1 MNTVRMYHP
10 NIDDGK
16 RIIERPASAV
26 SQHLMAGWLVADPAT
41 LEETAVQLLVDGG
54 LPREDAERMLRSQPP
69 GPPPTEQPATSEAP
83 ATAGA
88 SALPD
93 TEKAP
98 RGRRTRGDE

>member
-1 MNTVRMYHP
+1 MYHP
-10 NIDDGK
+10 SIDDGK

-26 SQHLMAGWLVADPAT
+26 PQHLMAGWKVADEAT
-41 LEETAVQLLVDGG
+41 LTETAVQLLVDGG
-54 LPREDAERMLRSQPP
+54 LSREQAERMVGAEPP
-69 GPPPTEQPATSEAP
+69 GPPPTEEPATEAP

-93 TEKAP
+93 TEKSP

>member
-1 MNTVRMYHP
+1 MVRMYHP

-26 SQHLMAGWLVADPAT
+26 PQHLMGGWKVCDPAT
-41 LEETAVQLLVDGG
+41 LEETAIQILVDGG
-54 LPREDAERMLRSQPP
+54 LSREEAEQMVRSRPP
-69 GPPPTEQPATSEAP
+69 GPPPTEEPTTEAP

-93 TEKAP
+93 KSPRARRSEK
-98 RGRRTRGDE
+98 GE